1 MRIGELSKTTGVS
14 IATIRLYEREG
25 LIGPAERTDGKT
37 RVFSEA
43 QKRRL
48 TFIRR
53 VRNLGFSL
61 DDVKALLA
69 FADVHEQ
76 DRVSLVE
83 RIRSGI
89 ASRKRDLTRLEK
101 HLSSAL
107 KSSSPSDVED
117 AFPIDL

>member
-14 IATIRLYEREG
+14 VATIRLYEREG
-25 LIGPAERTDGKT
+25 LIGPADRTDGKT

-48 TFIRR
+48 VFIKR

-69 FADVHEQ
+69 FTDSHQQ

-83 RIRSGI
+83 RMRSGI
-89 ASRKRDLTRLEK
+89 ASRKRDLARLEK
-101 HLSSAL
+101 HLNSAL
-107 KSSSPSDVED
+107 EGSSPADVED
-117 AFPIDL
+117 AFPIEP